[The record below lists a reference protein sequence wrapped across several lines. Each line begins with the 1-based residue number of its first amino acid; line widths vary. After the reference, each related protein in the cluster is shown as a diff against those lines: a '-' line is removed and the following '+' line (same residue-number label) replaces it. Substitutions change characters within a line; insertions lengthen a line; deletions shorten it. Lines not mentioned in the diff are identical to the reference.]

1 MVRWRSRAF
10 VFCFFLSFGLLVM
23 DAKTMASDLSTY
35 RPLPYN
41 DRLDPR
47 STDDITLVVLHAT
60 ELPDLATARTYG
72 ERIHYPNSGTGNS
85 GHFYI
90 DRDGSIEQWVSM
102 DRVAHHVKGHNL
114 NSIGI
119 ELVSLGRYPNW
130 YDSQH
135 QDWQE
140 PITEA
145 QLQALVQLVQ
155 KLQKDLSAL
164 TTIAGHDQLDQ
175 RRVEASDD
183 PSLTVSRKLDPG
195 PDFPWQRMLSELGL
209 ERFEA
214 E

>member
-1 MVRWRSRAF
+1 MVPWRSRAF

-102 DRVAHHVKGHNL
+102 DRVAHHVKGHNQ

-135 QDWQE
+135 QRWQE